1 MSEATTL
8 NNQVALSGR
17 IISNFEFSHE
27 AYGEGFYIANLM
39 SKRLSSREDV
49 IPIMVSDRLI
59 DVTMDWTGKFV
70 KISGQFRSYN
80 KHEGENSQLILT
92 VFAREFEE
100 ITDTLLMNFKNTI
113 FLDGYV
119 CKKPVYQQTPLGR
132 EIADI
137 LLAVNRAYGK
147 TDYLPMVCWGRTARF
162 ADQFEVGSHIQ
173 LWGRIQSREYQK
185 RIADDEIV
193 TKIAYE
199 ISVNKLQEVEKEF

>member
-1 MSEATTL
+1 MSEVAIL
-8 NNQVALSGR
+8 NNQVTLSGR
-17 IISNFEFSHE
+17 IVSNFEFNHE
-27 AYGEGFYIANLM
+27 AYGERFYIANLM

-49 IPIMVSDRLI
+49 LPIMVSDRLI

-80 KHEGENSQLILT
+80 KHEGEKSQLILT
-92 VFAREFEE
+92 AFAREFEE

-113 FLDGYV
+113 FLDGYI
-119 CKKPVYQQTPLGR
+119 CKKPVYRQTPLGR

-137 LLAVNRAYGK
+137 LLAVNRPYGK

-162 ADQFEVGSHIQ
+162 VGQFEVGSHIQ

-185 RIADDEIV
+185 RIADGEIV

-199 ISVNKLQEVEKEF
+199 VSASRMEVIEK